1 MDTDEAKRWYQ
12 CFFRTL
18 REEMES
24 YYDAELT
31 MKLAELSTYDMED
44 EYGEAD
50 EV

>member
-1 MDTDEAKRWYQ
+1 
-12 CFFRTL
+12 
-18 REEMES
+18 MES

-31 MKLAELSTYDMED
+31 MKLVELSTYDMEG